1 MPIVTLDL
9 LAQYRSLAD
18 EINTAVLGVL
28 SSGKYIMGDKVSGLE
43 KEIAEYI
50 GASRA
55 VGCASGTDALLL
67 SLMAAGVGPGDEVIT
82 TTYTFFATAG
92 VISRLGATPV
102 FVDIRPLTYNIDP
115 ALMEERIT
123 GKTKAIIPVHLYGQ
137 VADMDPIME
146 SASKHGIAV
155 IEDACQSIGA
165 KYKGRNACTIGHM
178 GCLSFFPSKNLGC
191 AGDGGMIT
199 TDDGSLA
206 DKLAILRVH
215 GSKPK
220 YFHKVVGINSRLD
233 ALQAAILSVKLKHL
247 DRWIG
252 MRRENAARYKELLAG
267 TPVVL
272 PHERE
277 DCKHV
282 FNQFVIKVDKRDEL
296 KEHLTGKG
304 IGTALYYPLPLHL
317 QECYA
322 YLGYKEGDLPNSEE
336 AAGYTLA
343 LPMYPELPE
352 KDIVEV
358 TDAIKDFFQGK

>member
-1 MPIVTLDL
+1 MPVVPLDL
-9 LAQYRSLAD
+9 VAQYRSLAE
-18 EINTAVLGVL
+18 EINAAVLDVL
-28 SSGKYIMGDKVSGLE
+28 SSGKYIMGEKVSNLE
-43 KEIAEYI
+43 KEVAGYI
-50 GASRA
+50 GVGRA

-67 SLMAAGVGPGDEVIT
+67 SLMAVGVGPGDEVIT

-115 ALMEERIT
+115 SLIEKRINE
-123 GKTKAIIPVHLYGQ
+123 KTKAIMPVHLYGQ
-137 VADMDPIME
+137 VTDMDPIME
-146 SASKHGIAV
+146 IASKYGIAV

-165 KYKGRNACTIGHM
+165 KYKDRNACTIGHT

-191 AGDGGMIT
+191 VGDGGMIMT
-199 TDDGSLA
+199 NDSSLA
-206 DKLAILRVH
+206 DKMAILRVH

-247 DRWIG
+247 DRWLE
-252 MRRENAARYKELLAG
+252 MRRENAACYKELLEG
-267 TPVVL
+267 VPVVL

-282 FNQFVIKVDKRDEL
+282 FNQFVIKVDRRDEL
-296 KEHLTGKG
+296 REHLTGKG

-322 YLGYKEGDLPNSEE
+322 YLGYKKGDLPNSEE
-336 AAGYTLA
+336 AAGHTLA
-343 LPMYPELPE
+343 LPMYPELPG
-352 KDIVEV
+352 KDIAEV
-358 TDAIKDFFQGK
+358 AAAIKEFFKKK